1 MGAQGQAEDPD
12 LALDALN
19 RPRIAFRNI
28 LSPDGLGYA
37 WCDTSCES
45 TGGIWQGG
53 LVEPSSTPPIS
64 AAARPMKPLGS
75 LWTTLGMPTITGV
88 TQSTLDFPLQNAY
101 QPTYGGER
109 GNAFVTKL
117 NAAGDAFVF
126 FSTYLAVTTTRII
139 SVGMARKA
147 ALRWIRPTTH
157 L

>member
-1 MGAQGQAEDPD
+1 
-12 LALDALN
+12 
-19 RPRIAFRNI
+19 
-28 LSPDGLGYA
+28 
-37 WCDTSCES
+37 
-45 TGGIWQGG
+45 
-53 LVEPSSTPPIS
+53 
-64 AAARPMKPLGS
+64 
-75 LWTTLGMPTITGV
+75 MPTITGV

-109 GNAFVTKL
+109 RNAFVTKL
-117 NAAGDAFVF
+117 NAAGDAFV